1 MQAYNL
7 EINKT
12 VRKNFTMMDETV
24 RDLDFLAE
32 ILHKNRSQI
41 LQDLI
46 RKEAEMRR
54 NELRLAKLKQMKG
67 FFTGEIGAQSI
78 QSMKSERDL

>member
-1 MQAYNL
+1 MQTQTL
-7 EINKT
+7 EAQKS
-12 VRKNFTMMDETV
+12 VRKNFMMADEVV

-41 LQDLI
+41 IQELI

-67 FFTGEIGAQSI
+67 WFSGAMGDQSI
-78 QSMKSERDL
+78 QSIKAERNL

>member
-1 MQAYNL
+1 MQTHTL
-7 EINKT
+7 ETQKT
-12 VRKNFTMMDETV
+12 VRKNFTMADEAV

-32 ILHKNRSQI
+32 VLHKNRSQI
-41 LQDLI
+41 IQELI

-67 FFTGEIGAQSI
+67 WFSGAMGDQTIQSI
-78 QSMKSERDL
+78 KSERNL